1 MDWQFKVGLGV
12 AVVFGLFFFAVTN
25 MPRWVR
31 GQELALV
38 Y

>member
-1 MDWQFKVGLGV
+1 MDWQFKVSLGV
-12 AVVFGLFFFAVTN
+12 AVVFGLLLFAVTN
-25 MPRWVR
+25 MPHWVR